1 MDVAGFIDSVR
12 AEAAGWDRRAELPAD
27 VIRTMAGLG
36 LLIPDLPPRYG
47 GSGGTAHQLGE
58 VCAQLGEVCASLRG
72 LVTVQSMVAAALVRW
87 GTVAQQERWLPAL
100 AAGEQVVGFAA
111 TEPEAGSDLAAV
123 QTQIEISRSRAGDPT
138 EVVVSGQKCWIT
150 FGEIA
155 DVYLVLG
162 HTEAGP
168 AAVLVEADRPGITV
182 EPVRGQ
188 LGMRAAHLAHLRFD
202 RVRVP
207 ADRLVA
213 PPGFGRS
220 HVVGTALDHGRFT
233 VAWGCV
239 GMARACLAYAAAHA
253 AARPSGPGRLAD
265 RQLVQGMLA
274 QAMVDTTAATE
285 LCRRAADLRDA
296 ASPEA
301 IGATILAKYAAA
313 RTAASVS
320 RDAVQIQG
328 AAGCAPDSPV
338 ARFFRDAKVMQIIE
352 GSDEVAQVHIADE
365 VIRRYGRRP
374 DIREAA

>member
-1 MDVAGFIDSVR
+1 MDIASFVDSVR
-12 AEAAGWDRRAELPAD
+12 AEATTWDQRGRLPTE
-27 VIRTMAGLG
+27 VTRTLAGLG
-36 LLIPDLPPRYG
+36 LLVPDLPPRYG
-47 GSGGTAHQLGE
+47 GSDATPRQLGE
-58 VCAQLGEVCASLRG
+58 VCAQLGGVCSALRG
-72 LVTVQSMVAAALVRW
+72 LVTVQSMVAAALARW
-87 GTVAQQERWLPAL
+87 GTAGQRERWLPAL
-100 AAGEQVVGFAA
+100 AAGERVAGFAA

-123 QTQIEISRSRAGDPT
+123 RTRIERDPT
-138 EVVVSGQKCWIT
+138 GSDEVVVSGQKCWIT

-162 HTEAGP
+162 RGDAGP
-168 AAVLVEADRPGITV
+168 AAVLVEADRPGTTV
-182 EPVRGQ
+182 EPVRDQ

-207 ADRLVA
+207 AGNLVA

-239 GMARACLAYAAAHA
+239 GMARACLAYAAEHA
-253 AARPSGPGRLAD
+253 AGRPSGPGRLAD

-274 QAMVDTTAATE
+274 QAVVDTTAAAE
-285 LCRRAADLRDA
+285 LCRRAADLRA
-296 ASPEA
+296 AGSPEA
-301 IGATILAKYAAA
+301 IGATVLAKYAAA
-313 RTAASVS
+313 RAAASVS

-352 GSDEVAQVHIADE
+352 GSDEVAQVHIAEE
-365 VIRRYGRRP
+365 VVRRYARRP
-374 DIREAA
+374 GAEVAA